1 MILQVVGYKGV
12 GKTTVVSRIVEHF
25 KRLGYPVV
33 TIKHHG
39 HAHEEITLPHE
50 HVDHMRHFNAGADQ
64 SIVQGHQYIESIQRY
79 DEMSLQTLIREC
91 VTIDDSIILV
101 EGYKNADYDKVIL
114 YRNQAEFKQLNRLK
128 NVKYALHRDKVVDEF
143 DQFERWLDTWVQ
155 NNKG

>member
-1 MILQVVGYKGV
+1 MILQVVGYKDV
-12 GKTTVVSRIVEHF
+12 GKTTIVSRIVKHF
-25 KRLGYPVV
+25 KRLGYSVV

-39 HAHEEITLPHE
+39 HAHEEIILPHA

-79 DEMSLQTLIREC
+79 DEMRLQTLIHEC

-101 EGYKNADYDKVIL
+101 EGYKDADYDKVIL
-114 YRNQAEFKQLNRLK
+114 YRNQEEFEQLNRLS

-143 DQFERWLDTWVQ
+143 GQFERWLDMWVQ